1 MRSRLERLLL
11 YKRYIDFLV
20 DKELDHVVAD
30 SRIDSRRT
38 SRLLDDSGDICRD
51 EVVTISLDTP
61 RSNING

>member
-20 DKELDHVVAD
+20 DKELDRVVAD

-51 EVVTISLDTP
+51 EVVTD
-61 RSNING
+61 